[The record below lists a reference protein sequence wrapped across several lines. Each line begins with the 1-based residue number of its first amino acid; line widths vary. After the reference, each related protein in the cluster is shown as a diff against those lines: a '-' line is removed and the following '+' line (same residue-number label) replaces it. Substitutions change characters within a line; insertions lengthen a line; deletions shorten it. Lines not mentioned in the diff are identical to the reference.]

1 MKGLFEVKNMMAP
14 AFEYF
19 RNLGRTCG
27 AGGDYGQIE
36 SRFMTLEEELAACE
50 DLRDTWEEDIE
61 TKNFETFSSNGYVE
75 EEALDTF
82 RDTAYFFALIG
93 EENTKNET
101 TLGYAEDIAEHVT
114 SWILE
119 AAFLAEMGEY
129 VRLLDERIEGIKAK
143 IAEE

>member
-1 MKGLFEVKNMMAP
+1 MKDLFEVKNMMAP

-19 RNLGRTCG
+19 RNLGRRACG
-27 AGGDYGQIE
+27 SGGDYGKIDCG
-36 SRFMTLEEELAACE
+36 SPEEELKLCE
-50 DLRDTWEEDIE
+50 NLRDFWENAVE
-61 TKNFETFSSNGYVE
+61 TKDFASFSPNGYVE

>member
-1 MKGLFEVKNMMAP
+1 MQDLLTVEKMMKP

-19 RNLGRTCG
+19 RNLGRRCG
-27 AGGDYGQIE
+27 AGGDYGEIDCG
-36 SRFMTLEEELAACE
+36 SPEEELKSCE
-50 DLRDTWEEDIE
+50 DLRDYWESAIE
-61 TKNFETFSSNGYVE
+61 TKDFGSFSSNGYIE

-101 TLGYAEDIAEHVT
+101 TLGYAEDISEHVT